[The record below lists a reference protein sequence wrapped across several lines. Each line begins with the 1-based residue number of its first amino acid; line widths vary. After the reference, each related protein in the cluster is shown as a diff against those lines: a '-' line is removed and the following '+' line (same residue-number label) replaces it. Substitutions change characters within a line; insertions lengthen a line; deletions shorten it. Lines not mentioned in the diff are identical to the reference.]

1 MQYVYRS
8 IKNARVS
15 VHMQE
20 ITSESIFSSIFQCV

>member
-15 VHMQE
+15 IQQE
-20 ITSESIFSSIFQCV
+20 HTSESIFSSIFQYV